1 MSRTVVVPDGEQRAA
16 LAVVRSLGRAGWRVV
31 VASSRP
37 RSLAGASHWAA
48 EQARTP
54 SPLLEPARA
63 AEAWVALARRT
74 GATLLLPVTDAGV
87 MAGCAA
93 VEIEPALRIPPGTR
107 EAYLRASDKAAV
119 AEAGERVGLPVPD
132 QVTVRTPAE
141 RPDLSAIPWPVVVK
155 PTRSVVTDPA
165 GRRVK
170 LGVAYARDADELGRR
185 LAAIPAEGFPVLVQ
199 RRVEGTGVG
208 VFLLPGPGGP
218 MVFAHRRLR
227 ERPPTGGVSTLRE
240 SIPADPDL
248 VARATALLADLGWT
262 GLAMVE
268 CKVDREGRPW
278 LMEVNARFWGSLQ
291 LAVDAGADFPA
302 RLARQ
307 LEGADPGPA
316 PAYRAGVRSRWWWG
330 DVDHLLARFR
340 RREDEAWLPPGTPG
354 RWRTLWEVIR
364 PLEHGRKEEI
374 LRLDDPAPFLV
385 ETLAWMR
392 REG

>member
-1 MSRTVVVPDGEQRAA
+1 MSTVVVTDGEQRSA
-16 LAVVRSLGRAGWRVV
+16 LAVVRSLGRAGHRVV
-31 VASSRP
+31 VTSERR
-37 RSLAGASHWAA
+37 RSLAGASRWAA
-48 EQARTP
+48 ESVLTP
-54 SPLLEPARA
+54 SPLREPERA
-63 AEAWVALARRT
+63 AEAWGALCRRT
-74 GATLLLPVTDAGV
+74 GARVLLPVTDAG
-87 MAGCAA
+87 MLAGFA
-93 VEIEPALRIPPGTR
+93 VAEANPDVRIPPGTR

-119 AEAGERVGLPVPD
+119 AEAGERVGLPVPG
-132 QVTVRTPAE
+132 QVTVRSAAE
-141 RPDLSAIPWPVVVK
+141 RPELSAIPWPVVVK
-155 PTRSVVTDPA
+155 PARSVVMDPA
-165 GRRVK
+165 GRRIK
-170 LGVAYARDADELGRR
+170 LGVAYARDAAELGRR

-240 SIPADPDL
+240 SIAADPDL
-248 VARATALLADLGWT
+248 VARATALLADLGWA

-302 RLARQ
+302 RLVRQ

-316 PAYRAGVRSRWWWG
+316 PACRTGVRSRWWWG

-340 RREDEAWLPPGTPG
+340 RPEEDAWLPPGTPG
-354 RWRTLWEVIR
+354 RWRTLREVLR
-364 PLEHGRKEEI
+364 PFERGRTGEV

-385 ETLAWMR
+385 ETLAWLR